1 MTVPLSHAA
10 QLWRGGAAS
19 LLGLAALL
27 AEPCYAAHWQVIG
40 RPSDQA
46 LALAYIDMDSIH
58 RDGDYRVATYLTVY
72 VNPITNAHGYKLDRI
87 AQDTAFDCN
96 KHTFALVA
104 TFGYFE
110 GKPAGRSSGKPDEW
124 KDNVRDLPKDPF
136 SQRAFDVICNAPL
149 APMPEPTPSAEDA
162 AATVRLPSSPPTSE

>member
-1 MTVPLSHAA
+1 MIVPIPGAV
-10 QLWRGGAAS
+10 QLWRIRAVAFV
-19 LLGLAALL
+19 GLVALM

-40 RPSDQA
+40 RPSDRS

-58 RDGDYRVATYLTVY
+58 RDGAYRVATFLTVY
-72 VNPITNAHGYKLDRI
+72 VNPITNAHDYKLDRI
-87 AQDTAFDCN
+87 AQDTAFDCD
-96 KHTFALVA
+96 KHTFALVS

-149 APMPEPTPSAEDA
+149 APMPEPTPSVEDA
-162 AATVRLPSSPPTSE
+162 AATVRLPSSPPSSD

>member
-1 MTVPLSHAA
+1 MIVPIPRAA
-10 QLWRGGAAS
+10 QLWRTCALV
-19 LLGLAALL
+19 LLGLAALM

-40 RPSDQA
+40 RPSDQS

-58 RDGDYRVATYLTVY
+58 VDGGYRVATFLTVY

-87 AQDTAFDCN
+87 AQDTAFDCD
-96 KHTFALVA
+96 KHTFALVS

-124 KDNVRDLPKDPF
+124 KDNVRDLPKDLF

-149 APMPEPTPSAEDA
+149 APMPEPTPPAEDA
-162 AATVRLPSSPPTSE
+162 AATVRLPSLPPSND